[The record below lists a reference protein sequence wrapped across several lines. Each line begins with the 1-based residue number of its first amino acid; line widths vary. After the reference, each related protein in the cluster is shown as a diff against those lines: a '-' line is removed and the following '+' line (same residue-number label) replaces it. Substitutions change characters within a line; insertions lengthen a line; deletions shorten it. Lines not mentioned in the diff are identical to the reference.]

1 MGFVLVSARKD
12 LLRRLRDPAALVV
25 WLGIP
30 FVILTMMTLA
40 FGSGFGGG
48 PRKIQAHLLLVD
60 ADESVVGGL
69 FAGAFGQGPLA
80 DLIRLEAVGDEETA
94 RERINA
100 GEATALLVIPDG
112 FGEAVLRRQPTELKL
127 WTNPAQRILPGIVEE
142 TIGVFVDGTFYLQQ
156 LLGEPLETIAAS
168 VDEEEIDLEQV
179 TAISEE
185 IYRLVERIETRVF
198 PPAIELTTDVITE
211 EESPQDDLGFGNLF
225 YPGVFFMAIF
235 FVAQGLSDDIWL
247 EKKNGTL
254 HRGLRIHGGGTS
266 MLLGKLVAGAALM
279 TVLSVLS
286 LLAGGFLFGV
296 DWTRLPLATVWSVVS
311 GCTLLSLFTLLN
323 VLAHT
328 QRTAAIVGNLVMFPL
343 LILGGSLFPTES
355 MPTGLLAIGR
365 WTPNGW
371 ALAHLKRV
379 FAGSAGVV
387 ETLPALVAMLGMAAV
402 FVFLTR
408 RRMAGRFAGGA

>member
-1 MGFVLVSARKD
+1 MGFVLASARKD
-12 LLRRLRDPAALVV
+12 LVRRLRDPAALII

-30 FVILTMMTLA
+30 FVILTLMTLA

-48 PRKIQAHLLLVD
+48 PQKIQAHLLLVD
-60 ADESVVGGL
+60 ADESVVSGL

-179 TAISEE
+179 TAISAE
-185 IYRLVERIETRVF
+185 IYRLIERIETRVF
-198 PPAIELTTDVITE
+198 PPAIELTTEVISE

-266 MLLGKLVAGAALM
+266 ILLGKLVAGAAVM

-328 QRTAAIVGNLVMFPL
+328 QRIAVIVGNLVMFPL
-343 LILGGSLFPTES
+343 LILGGSLFPAEE
-355 MPTGLLAIGR
+355 MPAVLLAIGR

-408 RRMAGRFAGGA
+408 RRMAGRFVGGA